1 MNIYKSY
8 FNEFIEL
15 FPTIQDNIQLKE
27 YKYLQKHYENNLTN
41 EHIEKQKTLYNK
53 YLKLLKNKKLDHYGK
68 VLKQTLELYLDNLKN
83 DLDLMPLEHMDN
95 PIPFFC

>member
-8 FNEFIEL
+8 FNEFIKL

-41 EHIEKQKTLYNK
+41 EHIEKQKSLYNK
-53 YLKLLKNKKLDHYGK
+53 YLNSSFKKDKKLSCNNKKIDFKDGFDDCPPK
-68 VLKQTLELYLDNLKN
+68 
-83 DLDLMPLEHMDN
+83 
-95 PIPFFC
+95 